1 MVSSIPDILLAFCA
15 AFGIRIPPTAKLERF
30 LFPRAI
36 LAPGWRHL
44 CDNLLQRGL
53 NSCRFWP
60 HFLEVLK
67 ALLNFLRDHMLDI
80 VTDLKQAQRPEVA
93 ALLESRSYVT
103 FAHWRWHTLDNVC
116 QAIDGILDTLR
127 ENFIF
132 MKICF

>member
-1 MVSSIPDILLAFCA
+1 M
-15 AFGIRIPPTAKLERF
+15 
-30 LFPRAI
+30 
-36 LAPGWRHL
+36 

-67 ALLNFLRDHMLDI
+67 GLLNFLRDHMLDI

-116 QAIDGILDTLR
+116 EGIDGILDTLR
-127 ENFIF
+127 QNFIF
-132 MKICF
+132 MKTFVSKTKDVKLVKLVHEALTSAMWKAEFWFVTWFSRW